1 MKYYRHNITSVGKKS
16 EVDMICNRKNCSRY
30 VYNKV
35 LLKVYSKPQKI
46 IDKWCNDLEVS
57 ENEIFEAFSYI
68 YKLTKDVKMRTFQ
81 YRLLHRYIALN
92 NFLFRIKI
100 SETDKCM
107 FCNLEKETLSHLF
120 YYCVEVRNLWLHL
133 KTWLNT
139 KDIYFPSV
147 NEKLIMLGKSDVLY
161 IDKIILITKRYIY
174 KTKCSGSTLSVIE
187 LKNYIKMI
195 HETEKLI
202 AASNGKLQL
211 HKVIWQ
217 DMLCIF
223 DD

>member
-1 MKYYRHNITSVGKKS
+1 M
-16 EVDMICNRKNCSRY
+16 
-30 VYNKV
+30 
-35 LLKVYSKPQKI
+35 
-46 IDKWCNDLEVS
+46 S

-68 YKLTKDVKMRTFQ
+68 YKLTIDVKMRTFQ

-161 IDKIILITKRYIY
+161 IDKIILIT
-174 KTKCSGSTLSVIE
+174 
-187 LKNYIKMI
+187 
-195 HETEKLI
+195 
-202 AASNGKLQL
+202 
-211 HKVIWQ
+211 
-217 DMLCIF
+217 
-223 DD
+223 